1 MDRERA
7 VERDEAFRSS
17 QIQYA
22 RWLENLRENPI
33 HLRRGQILND
43 CGLDLARIAGIMNT
57 CAAMCLARFARSRIA
72 ISRWYHLRAAGD
84 LATGTSACA
93 DPAPGWLALL
103 RRGPKSCLL
112 SCCLV
117 VLTATLPA

>member
-72 ISRWYHLRAAGD
+72 ISRWYHLRAAGGPSHWN
-84 LATGTSACA
+84 LC
-93 DPAPGWLALL
+93 L
-103 RRGPKSCLL
+103 RRSRPRMACP
-112 SCCLV
+112 
-117 VLTATLPA
+117 ATQGT